1 MLYPNPLKLIVSVQ
15 RVLYFDGDPSAVESM
30 LDDFPSDPVGIERAV
45 LARIPYRYDW
55 EVYNMPWY
63 CPTTKEVLERG
74 EGDCKARAL
83 VLASV
88 LKAKN
93 IPYQVQSSPMHIWVN
108 YDNKQETPLENPR
121 VEFYRYDPQTGERQF
136 QIPEICLGN
145 LMDSWRQQLWTP
157 MPTERRFLLLLG
169 SLALVA
175 ARVTLR
181 RKRIAY

>member
-1 MLYPNPLKLIVSVQ
+1 VLYPNPLKLVLSVQ

-30 LDDFPSDPVGIERAV
+30 LDNFPSDPAGIERAV

-63 CPTTKEVLERG
+63 CPTIKEVLERG

-88 LKAKN
+88 LKAKD

-108 YDNKQETPLENPR
+108 YDNKEETALENSR

-136 QIPEICLGN
+136 QIPEIGLGN
-145 LMDSWRQQLWTP
+145 LIDSWRQQLWTP
-157 MPTERRFLLLLG
+157 MPTGRRLLLFSGL
-169 SLALVA
+169 LALVA